1 MTPQFKLR
9 SSLTAILFFTFLISP
24 MQSSEAGFTKKI
36 HSFSTHLQAGAE
48 GIDIPV
54 KDLVPMVPV
63 KDKKESGKEKSG
75 HDTQKSRHHSDEEK
89 HKNHFHDF
97 ENLRCRKK
105 LHAIL
110 LGFCF
115 KIIMVVSYFSILL
128 CGYMS
133 IGH

>member
-9 SSLTAILFFTFLISP
+9 SFLSAILFFTFLMAPSD
-24 MQSSEAGFTKKI
+24 SNEAGFTKKDR
-36 HSFSTHLQAGAE
+36 SFSIHLQAGAE
-48 GIDIPV
+48 GNDIPV
-54 KDLVPMVPV
+54 KELIPIMPSKNK
-63 KDKKESGKEKSG
+63 KDGGNEKQNNE
-75 HDTQKSRHHSDEEK
+75 TPKSRHSDEEK
-89 HKNHFHDF
+89 HKHHFHDF
-97 ENLRCRKK
+97 DNLRCRKK

-115 KIIMVVSYFSILL
+115 KIIMVISYFSILL